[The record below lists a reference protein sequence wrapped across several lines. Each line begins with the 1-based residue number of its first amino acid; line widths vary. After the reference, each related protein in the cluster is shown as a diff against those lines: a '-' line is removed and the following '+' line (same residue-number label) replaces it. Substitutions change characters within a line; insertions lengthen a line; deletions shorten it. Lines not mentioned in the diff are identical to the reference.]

1 MPTERK
7 IQAVEELRERIAG
20 SSIIISTDYTGMSV
34 SAITNLRRALREKGI
49 QFQVVKNTLAYLA
62 ADAAQRPAIKEIV
75 QGPTGIVF
83 GSGDPTEPA
92 RTVTDF
98 IRTTRSPL
106 KIRGGV
112 LSGRKLTTQEVEGLA
127 TLPSRE
133 VLIARLMGQLQG
145 PISSLVYVLNAPVGG
160 LARVLQQHVENLS
173 KGGGTAP
180 TASGSPA
187 PSPSEPPPQAAPAPA
202 S

>member
-1 MPTERK
+1 VPTERK

-34 SAITNLRRALREKGI
+34 SAITNLRRVLREKGI
-49 QFQVVKNTLAYLA
+49 QFHVVKNTLAYLA
-62 ADAAQRPAIKEIV
+62 ADAAERPAIKEIV

-112 LSGRKLTTQEVEGLA
+112 LSDRKLTTQEVEGLA

-145 PISSLVYVLNAPVGG
+145 PVASLVYVLNAPIGG

-173 KGGGTAP
+173 KAAATPPAGGVA
-180 TASGSPA
+180 PA
-187 PSPSEPPPQAAPAPA
+187 PGGPEPQAAPAPA